1 MGESLD
7 MTWLKEKISKMLIR
21 LLSKVSCVLRAQREP
36 PNPDTVR
43 RIVVFQM
50 SGIGDLLLIT
60 PALRALNQLYPLAKI
75 NIITYK
81 LKNAEF
87 LFRFP
92 YIRNGCEFSLFD
104 IELKRIWSP
113 SFWQTLKKPVRF
125 IKSPLD

>member
-1 MGESLD
+1 M
-7 MTWLKEKISKMLIR
+7 KEHIIKILIR
-21 LLSKVSCVLRAQREP
+21 LLLKVSCVLRGQRTS

-60 PALRALNQLYPLAKI
+60 PALRAIHHIYPLAKI
-75 NIITYK
+75 DIITYN

-92 YIRNGCEFSLFD
+92 YIRDGCEFALFD
-104 IELKRIWSP
+104 IELKRMWRP